1 MPNLV
6 MQNDHMAKKRQPF
19 NVAEAK
25 AHFSSLVRRAAGG
38 EEIVIARDGKP
49 LVKLVSLSQ
58 PQEARKPGSAKGKV
72 RMAPDFDETP
82 GDFKEYT

>member
-1 MPNLV
+1 
-6 MQNDHMAKKRQPF
+6 MAKKQKPV

-49 LVKLVSLSQ
+49 LVKLVSLLQQ
-58 PQEARKPGSAKGKV
+58 PQARTPGSAKGKV
-72 RMAPDFDETP
+72 RLAPDFDQTP
-82 GDFKEYT
+82 GDFKDYT

>member
-1 MPNLV
+1 
-6 MQNDHMAKKRQPF
+6 MAKKQKPF

-38 EEIVIARDGKP
+38 EDIVIARDGKP

-58 PQEARKPGSAKGKV
+58 GPQARTPGSARGKI
-72 RMAPDFDETP
+72 RMAPDFDQTP
-82 GDFKEYT
+82 GDFKDYT

>member
-1 MPNLV
+1 
-6 MQNDHMAKKRQPF
+6 MAGKKKAF

-25 AHFSSLVRRAAGG
+25 AQFSSLVRRAVAG
-38 EEIVIARDGKP
+38 EDIVIARDGKP

-58 PQEARKPGSAKGKV
+58 PQQARKPGSAKGKI

-82 GDFKEYT
+82 ADFKDYM

>member
-1 MPNLV
+1 MP
-6 MQNDHMAKKRQPF
+6 KKQKPF

-49 LVKLVSLSQ
+49 LVKLVSLLQQ
-58 PQEARKPGSAKGKV
+58 PQARTPGSAKGKV
-72 RMAPDFDETP
+72 RLAPDFDQTP
-82 GDFKEYT
+82 GDFKDYT

>member
-1 MPNLV
+1 
-6 MQNDHMAKKRQPF
+6 MAKKPKPF

-58 PQEARKPGSAKGKV
+58 RLQARTPGSAKGKV

-82 GDFKEYT
+82 DDFKDYT

>member
-1 MPNLV
+1 
-6 MQNDHMAKKRQPF
+6 MAKKPF

-38 EEIVIARDGKP
+38 EEIVIARGGKP

-58 PQEARKPGSAKGKV
+58 RPRARAPGSAKGKI
-72 RMAPDFDETP
+72 RMAPDFDQTP
-82 GDFKEYT
+82 GDFKDYT

>member
-1 MPNLV
+1 
-6 MQNDHMAKKRQPF
+6 MARQKPF

-49 LVKLVSLSQ
+49 LVKLVSLLQQ
-58 PQEARKPGSAKGKV
+58 PQARTPGSAKGKV
-72 RMAPDFDETP
+72 RLAPDFDQTP
-82 GDFKEYT
+82 GDFKDYT

>member
-1 MPNLV
+1 
-6 MQNDHMAKKRQPF
+6 MARQKPF

-58 PQEARKPGSAKGKV
+58 HTQERTPGSAKGKV
-72 RMAPDFDETP
+72 RLAPDFDQTP
-82 GDFKEYT
+82 GDFKDYT

>member
-1 MPNLV
+1 
-6 MQNDHMAKKRQPF
+6 MAKKRKPF

-49 LVKLVSLSQ
+49 LVKLVSLSER
-58 PQEARKPGSAKGKV
+58 PLARTPGSARGKI
-72 RMAPDFDETP
+72 RMAPDFDQTP
-82 GDFKEYT
+82 GDFKDYT